1 MTADTAKQAKTGHG
15 PHVAPHDAI
24 IAHRLFPV
32 ALAGWFAA
40 LFALSMLAIRASVV
54 EAAVIA
60 NGLDAV
66 LPASGIYTKLILASV
81 LGVIGAGLGYALG
94 RLLQIHY
101 ASRAHSRAAQG
112 AQTAAKARQA
122 SDAARQRRRPIR
134 AHEELG
140 TAGFDGD
147 LNAAGVDGAAPP
159 SPAPLRPAPLRPAQP
174 SPAQPPVAAAA
185 AIAEAA
191 PVAEPQIPENLP
203 PQNLANAAA
212 QAVQSHG
219 QAAARIAATSLE
231 EMSQCALIERLAIAI
246 QRRQAQDAAR
256 AAQDA
261 AGLEAHAAPHNA
273 MAASRSAQLGAIL
286 AGLNGCALL
295 SSPTGA
301 NDSAEPQG
309 QTGAPSD
316 GEWHPNRIAPHDQ
329 MAVNGAHGAETV
341 ASLRAALAAL
351 RDVKQAPGN

>member
-1 MTADTAKQAKTGHG
+1 MTVDTAKQAKTGQG

-32 ALAGWFAA
+32 ALSGWFAA
-40 LFALSMLAIRASVV
+40 LFALSMLAIRASAV

-147 LNAAGVDGAAPP
+147 LDDTGADGTTPT
-159 SPAPLRPAPLRPAQP
+159 
-174 SPAQPPVAAAA
+174 PPVAAAA

-191 PVAEPQIPENLP
+191 PVAEPQIPENLAP
-203 PQNLANAAA
+203 DNLAPQNLAPQNLANAAA

-219 QAAARIAATSLE
+219 EAAARIAATSLE

-246 QRRQAQDAAR
+246 QRRQAQDDAR
-256 AAQDA
+256 AAQEA

-286 AGLNGCALL
+286 AGLNGGAPLG
-295 SSPTGA
+295 SPTGA
-301 NDSAEPQG
+301 NDSADDLG
-309 QTGAPSD
+309 HTLAPSD
-316 GEWHPNRIAPHDQ
+316 GEWHPNRIAPHDK
-329 MAVNGAHGAETV
+329 MAVNGAHGPETV

-351 RDVKQAPGN
+351 RDVKQAPGS

>member
-147 LNAAGVDGAAPP
+147 LDDTGADGTTPT
-159 SPAPLRPAPLRPAQP
+159 
-174 SPAQPPVAAAA
+174 PPVAAAA